1 MPPPGNRQKTAMA
14 QNHALAGTSTA
25 ITILRDAHDPI
36 FELIELYRRAYFVF
50 AAHGAAVEMV
60 ENDSKKRPLKTL
72 WPASEAD
79 KALAHG
85 YDEGDEMERSVKK
98 LIIATPPTT
107 PEGLRVAVDYV
118 ADYLK
123 NGCPNDKGFDHLPTI
138 AASLE
143 IISRGLDGTCQPS
156 PGREAGGG
164 LRSIDLNDEPT
175 CGRAAGGPAQDGG
188 LSSRFRC

>member
-1 MPPPGNRQKTAMA
+1 
-14 QNHALAGTSTA
+14 
-25 ITILRDAHDPI
+25 
-36 FELIELYRRAYFVF
+36 
-50 AAHGAAVEMV
+50 
-60 ENDSKKRPLKTL
+60 
-72 WPASEAD
+72 
-79 KALAHG
+79 
-85 YDEGDEMERSVKK
+85 MERSVKK
-98 LIIATPPTT
+98 FIIATPPTT

-123 NGCPNDKGFDHLPTI
+123 NRCPNDEGFDHLPTI

-143 IISRGLDGTCQPS
+143 IISRGLDDTCQPS

-188 LSSRFRC
+188 LSSRFCC

>member
-36 FELIELYRRAYFVF
+36 FELIELYPRAYFVF
-50 AAHGAAVEMV
+50 SAHGAAVEMV

-72 WPASEAD
+72 SEAD

-118 ADYLK
+118 AD
-123 NGCPNDKGFDHLPTI
+123 
-138 AASLE
+138 SLV
-143 IISRGLDGTCQPS
+143 SQR
-156 PGREAGGG
+156 
-164 LRSIDLNDEPT
+164 
-175 CGRAAGGPAQDGG
+175 
-188 LSSRFRC
+188 